1 MTPNSWR
8 SIAAARL
15 VGHSVEKRIEQK
27 VTERNGEEEE
37 RILVVGNKSE
47 LSGS

>member
-1 MTPNSWR
+1 MMHD
-8 SIAAARL
+8 AEFLAQ
-15 VGHSVEKRIEQK
+15 HSRGQTGGSFCGEEK